1 MNKRGNRNAI
11 KGVGDILN
19 FNIVMKKFFYVA
31 VMALALTACGNNK
44 EKVATDYIS
53 EEVATAVVPAAATE
67 VLPVAA
73 PVPELGKVATDVVP
87 AK

>member
-1 MNKRGNRNAI
+1 
-11 KGVGDILN
+11 
-19 FNIVMKKFFYVA
+19 MKKFFYVA